1 MPHIKKK
8 HSIPQGSNLKEY
20 VSFFHY
26 CDSFSGALITSKSIE
41 KIAIDIFSIPP
52 WVVYLLRVRNFLVK
66 PFGLYIPSK
75 KKQEKEKKLP
85 FKEFGHHGSEL
96 IMGET
101 DKHLDFWVSV
111 LKKPECIVI
120 TTVVKFHNVL
130 GRLYFLPVKQFH
142 KLIVRQ
148 LLKRFIRKG

>member
-1 MPHIKKK
+1 MPDITKK

-26 CDSFSGALITSKSIE
+26 CDSFSGALITSESIE
-41 KIAIDIFSIPP
+41 KITIDIFCITSWIE
-52 WVVYLLRVRNFLVK
+52 YLLRIRNFIVK
-66 PFGLYIPSK
+66 PFGLYTPPQ
-75 KKQEKEKKLP
+75 KKQEKERKLP
-85 FKEFGHHGSEL
+85 FKEFGHHGPEL

-111 LKKPECIVI
+111 LKEPECIVV
-120 TTVVKFHNVL
+120 TTVVKFHHVF
-130 GRLYFLPVKQFH
+130 GRLYFLPVKPFH

-148 LLKRFIRKG
+148 LLKRFIRRG